1 MKLIRHKN
9 WIKGKDYQKRI
20 LLDELP
26 GRVNL
31 IQDVIVKPN
40 SVIPSH
46 KHDFT
51 DEIFYITENS
61 GVAVINGEEFE
72 IFPGD
77 VICINRNE
85 EHGFKNLSDKE
96 LKIFVLKMNFKEGD
110 SYLK

>member
-20 LLDELP
+20 LLEELP
-26 GRVNL
+26 GKVNL
-31 IQDVIVKPN
+31 IQDVIIKPN
-40 SVIPSH
+40 NVIPPH

-61 GVAVINGEEFE
+61 AVAVMNREEFE
-72 IFPGD
+72 VFPGD
-77 VICINRNE
+77 VIYINRNE
-85 EHGFKNLSDKE
+85 EHSFKNLSKKE
-96 LKIFVLKMNFKEGD
+96 FKMLVLKMNFKKGD

>member
-20 LLDELP
+20 LLEELS
-26 GRVNL
+26 GKVNL

-40 SVIPSH
+40 SVIPPH

-61 GVAVINGEEFE
+61 GIAFVNGEEFE
-72 IFPGD
+72 VFPG
-77 VICINRNE
+77 E
-85 EHGFKNLSDKE
+85 TW
-96 LKIFVLKMNFKEGD
+96 KIPTSWSRPNF
-110 SYLK
+110 